1 MNEEASGLLILTNPF
16 PFEEKMKNPF
26 LPVALFRTAEDEK
39 KIEAARREDREGR
52 ATTDAGFSYGWF
64 SQRTADS
71 QGYYEEWA
79 NIDGSTI
86 AVTHTHPQLL
96 TTPPVPDAK
105 YTGVVVTLQR
115 RVNAKGDPVS
125 AEPIHILVNGR
136 RYKAARGSVQS
147 LSEVAQQYTS
157 SNADFRVRVEE
168 DGRTIADGPLQ
179 ATTNLTLNAAKN
191 YTIVFELI
199 EKPVEKVVEKPVYIE
214 RPVQVIKEVFREAPV
229 PLTPPAPKPSFFP
242 DAIPTSSSISA
253 VDQAMAGKMRNS
265 NWGPV
270 MDHEGNSYDDRQ
282 RLLRALPG
290 LYRTNRE
297 TQDFRRHTI
306 TASTNPNIRKRA
318 ERMGIGAE
326 IIVMGKDKVW
336 VPFSS
341 QSDWRESIGTDL
353 PNITSV

>member
-1 MNEEASGLLILTNPF
+1 MSNPY
-16 PFEEKMKNPF
+16 
-26 LPVALFRTAEDEK
+26 LPVALFRTAEDDK
-39 KIEAARREDREGR
+39 KIEQARREDREGR
-52 ATTDAGFSYGWF
+52 AAINAGFNYGWF

-71 QGYYEEWA
+71 QGYYEEWT
-79 NIDGSTI
+79 NIDGATI

-96 TTPPVPDAK
+96 TTPPAPDAR
-105 YTGVVVTLQR
+105 YSGVVMSLQR

-157 SNADFRVRVEE
+157 SNVDFRVRVEE
-168 DGRTIADGPLQ
+168 DGRTVAEGPLQ
-179 ATTNLTLNAAKN
+179 SSANFTLNPAKN
-191 YTIVFELI
+191 YTIIFEVI
-199 EKPVEKVVEKPVYIE
+199 EKPTERVVERPVYID
-214 RPVQVIKEVFREAPV
+214 RPVQVIKEVIKEVPV
-229 PLTPPAPKPSFFP
+229 FTPTPPHPKTSFFP
-242 DAIPTSSSISA
+242 DAIPTSSSMGA
-253 VDQAMAGKMRNS
+253 VDQAMAGKMKTN

-270 MDHEGNSYDDRQ
+270 MDCEGNSYEDRQ

-326 IIVMGKDKVW
+326 IIVMGKDRVW

-353 PNITSV
+353 ANITSV